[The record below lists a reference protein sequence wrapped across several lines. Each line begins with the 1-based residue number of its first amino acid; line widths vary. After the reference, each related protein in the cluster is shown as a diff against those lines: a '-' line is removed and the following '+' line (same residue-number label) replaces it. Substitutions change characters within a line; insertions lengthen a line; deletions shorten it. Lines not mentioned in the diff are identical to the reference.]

1 MNNLT
6 KGLLFTLTSIL
17 FSPLMTNEVKAE
29 EFCIQSIANPCKP
42 EVSEMP
48 EQAKRRAERIL
59 DSDNCALYTYCLLY
73 TSPSPRD
80 AQLSRMPSSA

>member
-29 EFCIQSIANPCKP
+29 EFCIQSIANPCEP
-42 EVSEMP
+42 EVSEMS
-48 EQAKRRAERIL
+48 EDGQ
-59 DSDNCALYTYCLLY
+59 NVF
-73 TSPSPRD
+73 
-80 AQLSRMPSSA
+80 